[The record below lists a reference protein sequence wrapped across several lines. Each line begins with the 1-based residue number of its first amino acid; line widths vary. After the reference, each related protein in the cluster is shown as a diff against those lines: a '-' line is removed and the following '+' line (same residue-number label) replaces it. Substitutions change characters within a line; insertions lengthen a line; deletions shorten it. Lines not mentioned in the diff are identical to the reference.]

1 MKLQQDRPWE
11 LVDLNFS
18 KVDSQEADLLIELNK
33 SLRLKKRTLLE
44 QLKLQKAEDAAKNQE
59 KIDKLNDIVAAE
71 IALFKE
77 KKQEYVKIQEE
88 KLYEKY
94 ELGEV
99 LDKETGKV
107 IEVRTEKDKGI
118 NYCFATFKSMKG
130 KTRAETEFFD
140 CEALSKDNPDE
151 NKKMFMEQFLEVRE
165 AKPPGAI
172 QWHNI
177 YYSWCNRRCMCTC
190 LWIFA

>member
-71 IALFKE
+71 IALFR
-77 KKQEYVKIQEE
+77 KK
-88 KLYEKY
+88 
-94 ELGEV
+94 
-99 LDKETGKV
+99 
-107 IEVRTEKDKGI
+107 
-118 NYCFATFKSMKG
+118 
-130 KTRAETEFFD
+130 
-140 CEALSKDNPDE
+140 SKN
-151 NKKMFMEQFLEVRE
+151 
-165 AKPPGAI
+165 
-172 QWHNI
+172 
-177 YYSWCNRRCMCTC
+177 T
-190 LWIFA
+190 